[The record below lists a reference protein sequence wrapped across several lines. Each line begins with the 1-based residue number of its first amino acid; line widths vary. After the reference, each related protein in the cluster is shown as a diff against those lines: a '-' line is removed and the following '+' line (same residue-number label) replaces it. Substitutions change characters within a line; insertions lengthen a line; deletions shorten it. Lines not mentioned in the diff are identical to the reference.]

1 MTFLAVLFQYLALF
15 IVTKASLLFN
25 PTLAHYKLSW
35 LFLLFLL
42 GIWKQLII
50 SLVIKTAGENIFVW
64 VIEMQ
69 HDIIYF
75 GLDSLTFYNLLI
87 HIYTNFSNVKV
98 ILENVDATISEFPKQ
113 NI

>member
-1 MTFLAVLFQYLALF
+1 
-15 IVTKASLLFN
+15 
-25 PTLAHYKLSW
+25 
-35 LFLLFLL
+35 
-42 GIWKQLII
+42 
-50 SLVIKTAGENIFVW
+50 
-64 VIEMQ
+64 MQ